1 MNNNFYKCN
10 QYLIMRDR
18 IKKIISEKRFSI
30 SSFAKEIG
38 VKQPTLNQQLAGD
51 RNVSLEVVERIL
63 KTFPEISCDWI
74 ITGRGDMFGNP
85 EYMTT
90 PVESD
95 ARQPNIDLIQN
106 NMKETPIDTI
116 SNLLAFVERQINA
129 QREMMDKHLTE
140 QREKAERELAKE
152 NELHALMLDNQNK
165 MLEQKSIELEN
176 KNLLI
181 NSLQEELRRQT
192 EQLNEI
198 TAKHD
203 ESLKIRE
210 EQTKQIEELMK
221 LNIQQT
227 KNLNAMAEELAEIK
241 NQNKKILH
249 IGKIGEE
256 RKAN

>member
-1 MNNNFYKCN
+1 MKS
-10 QYLIMRDR
+10 R
-18 IKKIISEKRFSI
+18 IRRIIAEKGLNVT
-30 SSFAKEIG
+30 SFAKEIG
-38 VKQPTLNQQLAGD
+38 MKQSTLNQQLVMD
-51 RNVSLEVVERIL
+51 RNLSIELIEKIMQIY
-63 KTFPEISCDWI
+63 PDISCEWL
-74 ITGRGDMFGNP
+74 ITGKGEMTKQH
-85 EYMTT
+85 EYMTI

-95 ARQPNIDLIQN
+95 ARKPNIEII
-106 NMKETPIDTI
+106 KEETMTEKSVDTI

-152 NELHALMLDNQNK
+152 NELHALMLKNQEE
-165 MLEQKSIELEN
+165 MLNQKSIELEN

-181 NSLQEELRRQT
+181 ISLQEELKRQT

-221 LNIQQT
+221 LNIEQT
-227 KNLNAMAEELAEIK
+227 KNLDAMAEELSEIK

>member
-1 MNNNFYKCN
+1 MKN
-10 QYLIMRDR
+10 R
-18 IKKIISEKRFSI
+18 IRRIIAEKGLNVT
-30 SSFAKEIG
+30 SFAKEIG
-38 VKQPTLNQQLAGD
+38 VKQSTFNQQLVGD
-51 RNVSLEVVERIL
+51 SRYVTTEVIEKIIQ
-63 KTFPEISCDWI
+63 TYPEISCDWI
-74 ITGRGDMFGNP
+74 IAGRGDMFGNP

-95 ARQPNIDLIQN
+95 ARQPNIIQD
-106 NMKETPIDTI
+106 MKETPIDTI

-152 NELHALMLDNQNK
+152 NELHALMLKNQEE
-165 MLEQKSIELEN
+165 MLNQKSIELEN

-181 NSLQEELRRQT
+181 ISLQEELKRQT

>member
-1 MNNNFYKCN
+1 
-10 QYLIMRDR
+10 MRDR

-30 SSFAKEIG
+30 ASFAKEIG
-38 VKQPTLNQQLAGD
+38 VKQPTLNQQLVGD
-51 RNVSLEVVERIL
+51 RSVSLEVVERIIR
-63 KTFPEISCDWI
+63 TFPEISCDWI
-74 ITGRGDMFGNP
+74 ITGQGDMIKQP

-90 PVESD
+90 PVELD
-95 ARQPNIDLIQN
+95 ARQPNIIQ
-106 NMKETPIDTI
+106 NMKETSIDTI

-221 LNIQQT
+221 LNIEQT
-227 KNLNAMAEELAEIK
+227 KNLDAMAEELSEIK

>member
-1 MNNNFYKCN
+1 MIN
-10 QYLIMRDR
+10 R
-18 IKKIISEKRFSI
+18 IREIISKKANSANA
-30 SSFAKEIG
+30 FAKMTG
-38 VKQPTLNQQLAGD
+38 VHQVTLSQQLSGE
-51 RNVSLEVVERIL
+51 RKISLEVIEKIT

-74 ITGRGDMFGNP
+74 ITGNGEMIKQP

-95 ARQPNIDLIQN
+95 ARQPNIDLIKN

>member
-1 MNNNFYKCN
+1 MEGQEQSEVTK
-10 QYLIMRDR
+10 R
-18 IKKIISEKRFSI
+18 IKEIINHLGISETK
-30 SSFAKEIG
+30 FAQEIG
-38 VKQPTLNQQLAGD
+38 VTQSGVNSMFRRNTEPSFKILNAIVV
-51 RNVSLEVVERIL
+51 RYEFVSTDWLLLGKGEMI
-63 KTFPEISCDWI
+63 KT
-74 ITGRGDMFGNP
+74 NNQP

-165 MLEQKSIELEN
+165 MLEQKSLELEN

-181 NSLQEELRRQT
+181 NSLQEELKRQT

-221 LNIQQT
+221 LNIEQT
-227 KNLNAMAEELAEIK
+227 KNLDAMAEELSEIK

>member
-1 MNNNFYKCN
+1 MKN
-10 QYLIMRDR
+10 R
-18 IKKIISEKRFSI
+18 IRRIIAEKGLNVT
-30 SSFAKEIG
+30 SFAKEIG
-38 VKQPTLNQQLAGD
+38 VKQSTFNQQLVGD
-51 RNVSLEVVERIL
+51 RYVTTEVIEKIIQ
-63 KTFPEISCDWI
+63 TYPEISCDWI
-74 ITGRGDMFGNP
+74 IAGRGDMFGNP

-165 MLEQKSIELEN
+165 MLEQKSLELEN

-227 KNLNAMAEELAEIK
+227 KNLNSMAEELAEIK